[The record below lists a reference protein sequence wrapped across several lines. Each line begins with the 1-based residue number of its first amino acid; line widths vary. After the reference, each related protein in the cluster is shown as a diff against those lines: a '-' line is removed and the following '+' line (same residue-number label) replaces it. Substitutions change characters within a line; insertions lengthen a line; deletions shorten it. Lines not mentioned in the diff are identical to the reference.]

1 MDAPIVSAVG
11 ASFKMIHGRLGSVP
25 GLEGLDRDRG
35 IIMKRK
41 NGAVL
46 LAAAMLVLF
55 GNGCGGSDSAAGS
68 AKIYYTAIESGD
80 YYEGWASRLEEQ
92 ASAQGASFAVGY
104 AENSVETQDAQIKE
118 AAAGGYDVLLCGLVS
133 PDTVTEI
140 KAAAGDTPMVFI
152 NNAPAD
158 SALEKDK
165 YVYVASDEFMAGQYQ
180 AEYILERFGQKDEIN
195 VAILKG
201 PKDASGAVGRTKG
214 LKQTLKASG
223 KKINYVFEDN
233 AGWNTE
239 KAQELMAMFLKT
251 GQPVDCVASN
261 NDDMALGAR
270 AAFEQAG
277 VSTDSVLFLGVDAS
291 VGGCQAIAEGRM
303 DFTVFQPTDSQISFA
318 VEAAKRLAGGQS
330 IAGLEGASEDGKYIL
345 VPFEKVD
352 SSNVAQ
358 YK

>member
-1 MDAPIVSAVG
+1 M
-11 ASFKMIHGRLGSVP
+11 
-25 GLEGLDRDRG
+25 
-35 IIMKRK
+35 
-41 NGAVL
+41 
-46 LAAAMLVLF
+46 
-55 GNGCGGSDSAAGS
+55 
-68 AKIYYTAIESGD
+68 
-80 YYEGWASRLEEQ
+80 
-92 ASAQGASFAVGY
+92 
-104 AENSVETQDAQIKE
+104 
-118 AAAGGYDVLLCGLVS
+118 LLCGLVS

-330 IAGLEGASEDGKYIL
+330 ITGLEGASEDGKYIL

>member
-1 MDAPIVSAVG
+1 
-11 ASFKMIHGRLGSVP
+11 
-25 GLEGLDRDRG
+25 
-35 IIMKRK
+35 MKQK
-41 NGAVL
+41 NRSVL

-55 GNGCGGSDSAAGS
+55 GNGCGDSDLAAGS
-68 AKIYYTAIESGD
+68 TKIYYTAIESGD

-92 ASAQGASFAVGY
+92 ASAQGASFAAGY

-118 AAAGGYDVLLCGLVS
+118 AVADGYDVLLCGLVS